1 MAIHPIDLSTVYSQ
15 MDKVAKYSASQ
26 NQQAQAASQLS
37 NTQAANEQFQKTQG
51 VQEAAQQ
58 DTDTAA
64 KVRPDG
70 KNNDAEQNASDEKK
84 RKDESETD
92 AEPRKQWEIK
102 DPRVG
107 NFIDISR

>member
-26 NQQAQAASQLS
+26 NQQAQAASQVS

-51 VQEAAQQ
+51 VQQAAQQ

-64 KVRPDG
+64 SQRLCGDK
-70 KNNDAEQNASDEKK
+70 Q
-84 RKDESETD
+84 
-92 AEPRKQWEIK
+92 EPGHQGRT
-102 DPRVG
+102 
-107 NFIDISR
+107 